1 MGLTMFNNDFDPYDQ
16 IMQMSQRLLGL
27 QDAHNNLGRAFERSE
42 RDLSVALEAIRNLQQ
57 SHAHLN
63 SLVFELLNKAGK

>member
-1 MGLTMFNNDFDPYDQ
+1 
-16 IMQMSQRLLGL
+16 MSQRLLGL